1 MKSLSEHIQDGL
13 LALKKKWLSQDALA
27 LGLTQWLDGPRAIG
41 LGEHLV
47 ATGLITQ
54 SHFEELESDTAST
67 KIVPSDQGTQD
78 FAVASSFSDLGVSA
92 TENWQKEPAGSSSA
106 ERRPTESL
114 RIKDSR
120 FQIVKQHA
128 KGGLGVVFVA
138 RDSQI
143 NRDVALKQI
152 RLDRKQDFVSESKFM
167 LEAEITGQLEHPG
180 IVPVYALGTDA
191 EGSPYY
197 AMRFIRGRELKK
209 YIQEFHET
217 LGPNSHL
224 FDGVRFRQLLR
235 RFLDVC
241 NAIEYAHS
249 RGILHRDLKPANIM
263 LGNHG
268 ETLVVDWG
276 LAKIMGNSPSDIDLT
291 ASARETPVSVRA
303 SGNSS
308 ETLYGTFSGTVAYA
322 PPEQLQ
328 GHLDQLCTA
337 SDVYSLGAILY
348 ELLTNQAPIT
358 QRPKSLEQVVEWIR
372 DGKIPTAKELLP
384 IVPNGLSVICHRA
397 MSYDI
402 AARYRTADELC
413 ADVERW
419 LADERVLAFGD
430 KEPVAEKAGR
440 LLRRYKS
447 WTVPIAIAIVF
458 STVVASV
465 GAWLINR
472 ARVEESIAKR
482 NAVEYKTDAVNRIGV
497 ARNAIDTLL
506 TGSTEALK
514 DFPATRDLQKQ
525 LLLAAAEDYSKLSQG
540 NTNDEELELERLR
553 AKIRVADI
561 MHMQGYYEHAYEH
574 FRNSIREIEERI
586 RSSFSDKTKNISIWK
601 MELGKAHAR
610 LGLAYDLDS
619 NAGRVQQSK
628 EEFLAATEI
637 LQAVSNANPEMT
649 LVHSALARTQMNF
662 ANSLSLEGSPA
673 ESIRLIEGAVVAFDR
688 AGAADD
694 PKLQLARMQ
703 AHESKSRA
711 LGKLGKNAEAL
722 ENLDKGLSG
731 IQKMLDAKT
740 GDRELLSALASMHIS
755 RATIERGTGD
765 LAKALEDLLLSL
777 ETFQQL
783 QSDWPDCLSFAES
796 VAATDADIGL
806 LLLDQSKPGEAKIR
820 LALATKAY
828 EGLYRS
834 YPQIQRLSDGLATSM
849 SGLGLSELYTNPD
862 AQVAVDTL
870 IQSYNLYDRIFQ
882 ESGGLPIYAFKM
894 AVVQGQLGQ
903 AYLRKEMPEE
913 SRKMFVESREKFEQL
928 IDLED
933 SDSQV
938 RPECVFSLGEVEWHH
953 GILEWESENRTDGNA
968 LFKSALGRKKEL
980 TDLYPSNGKYLQNYA
995 YCRVQCPDSSL
1006 VDIRIADNC
1015 ADRARSI
1022 QPKNRNFVRLAAECK
1037 ARLGLGDDAQAVLN
1051 TIQAASDESVEDLGT
1066 RAMIAFSQHEP
1077 LIAERHLQKLREK
1090 LTLEQ
1095 PFHLELKRWVQSIG
1109 SLR

>member
-1 MKSLSEHIQDGL
+1 MKSLSEHIQVGL
-13 LALKKKWLSQDALA
+13 LALEKKWLSQDALA
-27 LGLTQWLDGPRAIG
+27 LGITQWLDGPRSIG

-54 SHFEELESDTAST
+54 SQFEELESDTAST
-67 KIVPSDQGTQD
+67 MIVPSDQGTQD
-78 FAVASSFSDLGVSA
+78 IAVTGSFSDLGTSA
-92 TENWQKEPAGSSSA
+92 TENWQQSPAGPSSA
-106 ERRPTESL
+106 ERPPIERL

-152 RLDRKQDFVSESKFM
+152 RMDRKQDFVSETKFM

-217 LGPNSHL
+217 LGPTSQL

-241 NAIEYAHS
+241 NAMEYAHS

-276 LAKIMGNSPSDIDLT
+276 LAKIMEPSPSDFDLT
-291 ASARETPVSVRA
+291 ESTRESPVNVKA

-328 GHLDQLCTA
+328 GHLDQLCPA

-358 QRPKSLEQVVEWIR
+358 QRPKSLDQVVEWIR
-372 DGKIPTAKELLP
+372 DRKIPTAKELSP
-384 IVPNGLSVICHRA
+384 IVPIGLSVICHRA
-397 MSYDI
+397 MAFDI
-402 AARYRTADELC
+402 AARYATANELC

-430 KEPVAEKAGR
+430 KEPVIEKAGR

-447 WTVPIAIAIVF
+447 WTIPIAFAIVF
-458 STVVASV
+458 STVVAST

-506 TGSTEALK
+506 MGSTEALK

-540 NTNDEELELERLR
+540 NTKDEDLELERLR

-561 MHMQGYYEHAYEH
+561 MHMQGDYDGAYEQ
-574 FRNSIREIEERI
+574 FRTSIREIEERI
-586 RSSFSDKTKNISIWK
+586 KSNFSDRTKKLSLWK

-619 NAGRVQQSK
+619 NSGRVQQSK
-628 EEFLAATEI
+628 EEFLVGTGI
-637 LQAVSNANPEMT
+637 LQAVSNANSEMT
-649 LVHSALARTQMNF
+649 LAHAALARTQMNF

-673 ESIRLIEGAVVAFDR
+673 ESIRLITGAFEAFDR
-688 AGAADD
+688 AGSADD

-703 AHESKSRA
+703 AYESMSRA

-722 ENLDKGLSG
+722 GNLDKGLSG
-731 IQKMLDAKT
+731 IQKMLREKLS
-740 GDRELLSALASMHIS
+740 DRELLSALASMHIS
-755 RATIERGTGD
+755 RATIERGDGE
-765 LAKALEDLLLSL
+765 LSKALEDLVLALA
-777 ETFQQL
+777 TFQQL
-783 QSDWPDCLSFAES
+783 QLDWPDCLSFAES
-796 VAATDADIGL
+796 VAATEADIGL
-806 LLLDQSKPGEAKIR
+806 LLLDQSKPAEAKKR
-820 LALATKAY
+820 LVFASNAY

-834 YPQIQRLSDGLATSM
+834 YPQIQRLSDGLATAL

-894 AVVQGQLGQ
+894 AAIQGQLGQ
-903 AYLRKEMPEE
+903 AYLRNQMLDE
-913 SRKMFVESREKFEQL
+913 SRKMFVESRAKFEQL
-928 IDLED
+928 IDLQV

-938 RPECVFSLGEVEWHH
+938 RPEYVFSLGEVEWHH
-953 GILEWESENRTDGNA
+953 GTLEWESENRTDGKA
-968 LFKSALGRKKEL
+968 LFESAMGRKKKL
-980 TDLYPSNGKYLQNYA
+980 TGLYPSNGKYLQNYA
-995 YCRVQCPDSSL
+995 YCRVHCPDSDL
-1006 VDIRIADNC
+1006 VDLIEADAY

-1022 QPKNRNFVRLAAECK
+1022 QPKNRNFVRMAAECQ
-1037 ARLGLGDDAQAVLN
+1037 ARLGFGDVAQAVLD
-1051 TIQAASDESVEDLGT
+1051 TIQVASDESVEGLGT

-1077 LIAERHLQKLREK
+1077 LIAERLLEQLREK
-1090 LTLEQ
+1090 LGAEQ
-1095 PFHLELKRWVQSIG
+1095 PFHLELKRWAQSIG

>member
-13 LALKKKWLSQDALA
+13 LALEKNWLSQDAMSLA
-27 LGLTQWLDGPRAIG
+27 LTQWLNSPRLIG
-41 LGEHLV
+41 LGEHIV
-47 ATGLITQ
+47 AVGLITQ
-54 SHFEELESDTAST
+54 EQFEVLESETAT
-67 KIVPSDQGTQD
+67 TRIVPADQGTQD
-78 FAVASSFSDLGVSA
+78 FNVTDSLSDEAA
-92 TENWQKEPAGSSSA
+92 TVTQNWQQSPGVTSNA
-106 ERRPTESL
+106 ERAPSERL

-209 YIQEFHET
+209 YIQEFHES
-217 LGPNSHL
+217 LGSTSRL

-241 NAIEYAHS
+241 NAMEYAHS

-276 LAKIMGNSPSDIDLT
+276 LAKIMEASPSDFDLT
-291 ASARETPVSVRA
+291 ESSRESPVNVRA
-303 SGNSS
+303 SGSSS

-328 GHLDQLCTA
+328 GHLDQLCPA

-372 DGKIPTAKELLP
+372 DGKIPTAKELSP

-397 MSYDI
+397 MAFDI
-402 AARYRTADELC
+402 SARYGTANELC

-430 KEPVAEKAGR
+430 KEPIVEKAGR

-447 WTVPIAIAIVF
+447 WTVPIAFAIVF
-458 STVVASV
+458 STVVASI

-482 NAVEYKTDAVNRIGV
+482 NAVEYKNDAVNRIGV

-525 LLLAAAEDYSKLSQG
+525 LLLAAAEDYSKLSLG
-540 NTNDEELELERLR
+540 NTKDEELELERLR

-561 MHMQGYYEHAYEH
+561 MHMQGDYDGAYEQ
-574 FRNSIREIEERI
+574 FRTSIREIEERI
-586 RSSFSDKTKNISIWK
+586 PGNLLDKANSTSLWK

-628 EEFLAATEI
+628 EEFQTAIGI
-637 LQAVSNANPEMT
+637 LQAVSDANSEMT
-649 LVHSALARTQMNF
+649 LAHAALARTQMNF

-673 ESIRLIEGAVVAFDR
+673 ESIRLIAGAFEAFDR
-688 AGAADD
+688 ADSADD

-703 AHESKSRA
+703 AHESMSRV
-711 LGKLGKNAEAL
+711 LGKLGKNTEAIETL
-722 ENLDKGLSG
+722 GIGLIG
-731 IQKMLDAKT
+731 VQKMLIKKP
-740 GDRELLSALASMHIS
+740 GDRELLSAQASMHIS
-755 RATIERGTGD
+755 RATIERGAGD
-765 LAKALEDLLLSL
+765 LSIALEDLLLAL
-777 ETFQQL
+777 ATFQQL
-783 QSDWPDCLSFAES
+783 QLDWPDSLSFAES
-796 VAATDADIGL
+796 VAATEADIGL
-806 LLLDQSKPGEAKIR
+806 LLLDQSNPAEAKKR
-820 LALATKAY
+820 LVFASNAY

-834 YPQIQRLSDGLATSM
+834 YPQVQRLPDGLATAM
-849 SGLGLSELYTNPD
+849 SGLGLSELYTNPE
-862 AQVAVDTL
+862 AQVAVETL
-870 IQSYNLYDRIFQ
+870 IQSYNLYDQIFQ
-882 ESGGLPIYAFKM
+882 ESGGLSTYAVKM
-894 AVVQGQLGQ
+894 ATIQGQLGQ
-903 AYLRKEMPEE
+903 AYLRTAMPEE
-913 SRKMFVESREKFEQL
+913 SRKMFRESRRKFEQL
-928 IDLED
+928 IDIED
-933 SDSQV
+933 TDGQV
-938 RPECVFSLGEVEWHH
+938 RPEYMFSLSEVEWRH
-953 GILEWESENRTDGNA
+953 GTLEWEAENRTDGKA
-968 LFKSALGRKKEL
+968 LFESAIGRKKKL
-980 TDLYPSNGKYLQNYA
+980 TELYPSNGKYLQSYA
-995 YCRVQCPDSSL
+995 YSRVHCPDSDL
-1006 VDIRIADNC
+1006 VDLIEADAC

-1022 QPKNRNFVRLAAECK
+1022 QPKNRNFVRMAAECQ
-1037 ARLGLGDDAQAVLN
+1037 ARLGFGDAAQGLFD
-1051 TIQAASDESVEDLGT
+1051 TIQVASDQSIEDLGT
-1066 RAMIAFSQHEP
+1066 QAMIAFTQHKP
-1077 LIAERHLQKLREK
+1077 LIAEQLLEQMREK
-1090 LTLEQ
+1090 LEREQ
-1095 PFHLELKRWVQSIG
+1095 PFHLELKRWALSIV